1 MSNPPDFMI
10 FATIDAFSIS
20 NHENP
25 EWTVAFTDGKSI
37 TGQLRHLG
45 GTAYVLTSS
54 TDHYFSSSQVV
65 RLHPRKSGKAE

>member
-1 MSNPPDFMI
+1 MSTPPDFMI
-10 FATIDAFSIS
+10 FATSDAYSIS

-25 EWTVAFTDGKSI
+25 DWTVAFTDGKSL

-54 TDHYFSSSQVV
+54 ADYYFSSSQVV
-65 RLHPRKSGKAE
+65 RLYPKKSNKA